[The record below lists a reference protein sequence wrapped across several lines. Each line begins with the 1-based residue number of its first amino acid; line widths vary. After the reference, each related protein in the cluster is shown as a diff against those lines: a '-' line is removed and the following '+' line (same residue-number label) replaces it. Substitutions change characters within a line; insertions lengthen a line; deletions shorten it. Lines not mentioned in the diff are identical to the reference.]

1 MPLGG
6 TDNEALPGC
15 VYDFL
20 RHPRQRIDLHHAGDL
35 CQQTMQQTEIAARD
49 PDDGRQDVCIVE
61 AVMRQG
67 NSRRDPLMTEQVAH
81 GIGAQGAKFVH
92 KTDARIELRITR
104 QPFLSTRHANQ
115 DHTKPPLV
123 KDITHLFQA
132 RGLQAI
138 GFIKHH

>member
-1 MPLGG
+1 MPLGS

-20 RHPRQRIDLHHAGDL
+20 RHPRQRIDLHQAGDL
-35 CQQTMQQTEIAARD
+35 RQQTMQQTEIAARD

-81 GIGAQGAKFVH
+81 GIGAQGTKFVH

-104 QPFLSTRHANQ
+104 QPFL
-115 DHTKPPLV
+115 
-123 KDITHLFQA
+123 
-132 RGLQAI
+132 
-138 GFIKHH
+138 